1 MPEVLLVA
9 ALAVE
14 RARLQSRLVKSRS
27 RSVALSVLLGCACAC
42 PAFSQRAS
50 RFLHSKDGKSMM
62 DEYVLQRTVYNDFA
76 KECCRAR
83 QLDAVESD
91 GTMQATQ

>member
-14 RARLQSRLVKSRS
+14 RARLQSRLVKSS

-62 DEYVLQRTVYNDFA
+62 DEYVLQRTVCNDFA
-76 KECCRAR
+76 KGVLSGAP
-83 QLDAVESD
+83 V
-91 GTMQATQ
+91 